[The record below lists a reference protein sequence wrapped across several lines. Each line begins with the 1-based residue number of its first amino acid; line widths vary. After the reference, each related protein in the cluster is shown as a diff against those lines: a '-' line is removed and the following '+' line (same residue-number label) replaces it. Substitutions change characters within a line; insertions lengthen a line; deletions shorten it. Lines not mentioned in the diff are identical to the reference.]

1 MKKSNILEKYK
12 RIGMFSIILMI
23 ICMLAAIMKITNKE
37 VLIFS
42 LCIIV
47 LGLFAILFSIILL
60 NWRKGL
66 IKSMETEKDV
76 EDVSEEEKKEYGD
89 TIISYEKSLRQIT
102 IMSTIHV
109 VAVVVLTI
117 FLFI

>member
-1 MKKSNILEKYK
+1 MKENNILEKYK
-12 RIGMFSIILMI
+12 RIGIISIII
-23 ICMLAAIMKITNKE
+23 ILVCMVAAIMKITDKE

-42 LCIIV
+42 LCILV
-47 LGLFAILFSIILL
+47 LGLFAILFSVILL

-66 IKSMETEKDV
+66 IKSIETEKNITNV
-76 EDVSEEEKKEYGD
+76 TEEEKKEYTD

-102 IMSTIHV
+102 VMSAIHL